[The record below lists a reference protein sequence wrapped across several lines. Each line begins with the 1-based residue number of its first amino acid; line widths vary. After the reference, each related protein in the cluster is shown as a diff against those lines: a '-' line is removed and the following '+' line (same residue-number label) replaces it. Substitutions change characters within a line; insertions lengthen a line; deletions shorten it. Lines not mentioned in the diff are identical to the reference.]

1 MEIIRQT
8 IRGGHVTEKISFSEL
23 VSSLLEEKKIQR
35 CFEIMAFQRDAC
47 FIIEI
52 IEVQSK

>member
-8 IRGGHVTEKISFSEL
+8 IRGGQVTEKISFSEL